1 MRKFTPLFAELQIME
16 LFEFRSCLNLNGFL
30 QSVDSCTTMTWL
42 AREYNRGVRPVITR
56 CFLWADTSVC
66 PYGKYNVIR
75 TFVGAHRCVRPAIA
89 QCFLWADTSVCPYGK
104 YNVIRTFVGVH
115 RCVRPAITRRFLWA
129 DTSVCPYGTCNV
141 IRTFVGA
148 HRCVRPAITR
158 RFLWADTSVCPHGKY
173 NFIRTFVGAHRCVR
187 PAIARRFLWADT
199 SVCTTTTY
207 KKACPCKKSRPRNI
221 KVLNYF
227 LFSNENL
234 LAIDNVDTGNGNR
247 VNLAAGEVINS
258 TLAEVIAGNTLDILN
273 TGCTAPVEAIELNS
287 FVGY

>member
-30 QSVDSCTTMTWL
+30 QSVDSCTTMSWL
-42 AREYNRGVRPVITR
+42 ARE
-56 CFLWADTSVC
+56 F
-66 PYGKYNVIR
+66 
-75 TFVGAHRCVRPAIA
+75 HRRVRPAIA
-89 QCFLWADTSVCPYGK
+89 
-104 YNVIRTFVGVH
+104 
-115 RCVRPAITRRFLWA
+115 RRFLWA
-129 DTSVCPYGTCNV
+129 DTSPYTY
-141 IRTFVGA
+141 
-148 HRCVRPAITR
+148 
-158 RFLWADTSVCPHGKY
+158 GKY
-173 NFIRTFVGAHRCVR
+173 NVIRTFVGAHRCVR

-199 SVCTTTTY
+199 SVNTSTTY

-247 VNLAAGEVINS
+247 VNLTAGEVINS
-258 TLAEVIAGNTLDILN
+258 TLAEVIAGNTLNILN